1 MEKEV
6 YFDGELVVHF
16 TLDTSEIH
24 DAIMEESTPF
34 AALQYF
40 EAWDFAEVWD
50 WVTQQD
56 EYKEKYASIVGQT
69 DKVKE
74 LEALVEKQNLKLE
87 LLDRIFKSVQA
98 LSEQMSHTTNVLET
112 EINSAEEAGMH
123 DISTAYSDNGVG
135 HA

>member
-6 YFDGELVVHF
+6 YFDGELTVHF
-16 TLDTSEIH
+16 ELDSSEIH
-24 DAIMEESTPF
+24 DAIVESEATFESIQRWDAWPF
-34 AALQYF
+34 H
-40 EAWDFAEVWD
+40 EVWT
-50 WVTQQD
+50 WVTQQ
-56 EYKEKYASIVGQT
+56 EAYEEKYKSIVGQT

-98 LSEQMSHTTNVLET
+98 LSEQMSHTANVLET
-112 EINSAEEAGMH
+112 ESTSVDEAWLH
-123 DISTAYSDNGVG
+123 DICTAYSDNGVG